1 MNRKAT
7 GIIMAAVAGLLQA
20 AQVHAAQDFSRLS
33 DQELVRMQSQTRYMS
48 GQDRAAYRAER
59 QNRLREASQRQNNG
73 DAAQQRVQTRSQI
86 RHRLQ
91 DGSGGRQV
99 SGDRRGYPGNTM
111 GQRGAGGNYGRGYG
125 TPRGG
130 GSGARGGGGR
140 R

>member
-48 GQDRAAYRAER
+48 VQDRAAYRAER
-59 QNRLREASQRQNNG
+59 QNRLREAGQRQNTG

-91 DGSGGRQV
+91 DGSGGR
-99 SGDRRGYPGNTM
+99 PGF
-111 GQRGAGGNYGRGYG
+111 R
-125 TPRGG
+125 
-130 GSGARGGGGR
+130 
-140 R
+140 